1 MPKERFLRHA
11 GVSKCSLQPHATLP
25 AVIRSLSVFALCAL
39 LPLAVSAGELAL
51 LGSWTLNVE
60 RTEAVQPDNTSSRWW
75 EGLGG
80 NFSTSVSVGGV
91 PVPTGS
97 PVPEPELGTPGP
109 PQMLRCQ
116 AFTIE
121 QLDDG
126 LLLTYQGVGSEEL
139 RPGIYRGMRS
149 QWSRRKLTS
158 NYESTTRKVKRS
170 LEVGKDGRLLMSVT
184 INPRKGKTL
193 RYKRV
198 FDRA

>member
-1 MPKERFLRHA
+1 M
-11 GVSKCSLQPHATLP
+11 
-25 AVIRSLSVFALCAL
+25 IRSLSVLALCAA
-39 LPLAVSAGELAL
+39 LPFAAGAEELAL
-51 LGSWTLNVE
+51 VGAWTLNVE
-60 RTEAVQPDNTSSRWW
+60 RTQAIAPDNSTSRWW

-80 NFSTSVSVGGV
+80 NFSTSVSVGGI

-97 PVPEPELGTPGP
+97 PGPAPELGTPGP

-116 AFTIE
+116 AFTIKK
-121 QLDDG
+121 LDDG
-126 LLLTYQGVGSEEL
+126 LLITYQGVGSEEL
-139 RPGIYRGMRS
+139 RPGAYRGMRS

-170 LEVGKDGRLLMSVT
+170 LEVGRDGRLLMSVT

>member
-1 MPKERFLRHA
+1 M
-11 GVSKCSLQPHATLP
+11 
-25 AVIRSLSVFALCAL
+25 IRSLPLLALCA
-39 LPLAVSAGELAL
+39 AVSFAACAEELAL
-51 LGSWTLNVE
+51 VGSWTLNVD
-60 RTEAVQPDNTSSRWW
+60 RTEAIQPDNSTSRWW

-80 NFSTSVSVGGV
+80 NFSTSVSVGGI

-97 PVPEPELGTPGP
+97 PGPAPELGTPGP

-116 AFTIE
+116 AFTIKK
-121 QLDDG
+121 LDDG
-126 LLLTYQGVGSEEL
+126 LLITYQGVGSEEL
-139 RPGIYRGMRS
+139 RPGVYRGMRS

>member
-1 MPKERFLRHA
+1 M
-11 GVSKCSLQPHATLP
+11 
-25 AVIRSLSVFALCAL
+25 IRSAFVLALCAGL
-39 LPLAVSAGELAL
+39 SFAACAGELAL
-51 LGSWTLNVE
+51 VGAWTLNVE
-60 RTEAVQPDNTSSRWW
+60 RTEAVQPDNSTSRWW

-80 NFSTSVSVGGV
+80 NFSTSVSVGGI

-97 PVPEPELGTPGP
+97 PGPEPEIGQPGS

-116 AFTIE
+116 SFTIE
-121 QLDDG
+121 QLDDS
-126 LLLTYQGVGSEEL
+126 LLLTYQGVGSEVL
-139 RPGIYRGMRS
+139 RPGAYRGMRS
-149 QWSRRKLTS
+149 QWSRQRLTS

-198 FDRA
+198 FDRTG

>member
-1 MPKERFLRHA
+1 M
-11 GVSKCSLQPHATLP
+11 
-25 AVIRSLSVFALCAL
+25 IRSALSLALCAL
-39 LPLAVSAGELAL
+39 FSLAAWGGELDLVGA
-51 LGSWTLNVE
+51 WALNVE
-60 RTEAVQPDNTSSRWW
+60 RTEAVQPDNSNSHWW

-80 NFSTSVSVGGV
+80 NFSTSVSVGGI

-97 PVPEPELGTPGP
+97 PGPEPELGSPGP

-116 AFTIE
+116 AFTVE
-121 QLDDG
+121 RLDDS

-139 RPGIYRGMRS
+139 KPGAYRGMRS

-170 LEVGKDGRLLMSVT
+170 LEVQRDGSLLMSVT

-198 FDRA
+198 FDRTG

>member
-1 MPKERFLRHA
+1 L
-11 GVSKCSLQPHATLP
+11 
-25 AVIRSLSVFALCAL
+25 ALCASL
-39 LPLAVSAGELAL
+39 SFAASAEELAL
-51 LGSWTLNVE
+51 VGAWTLNVE
-60 RTEAVQPDNTSSRWW
+60 RTQAIAPDNSTSRWR

-80 NFSTSVSVGGV
+80 NFSTSVSVGGI

-97 PVPEPELGTPGP
+97 PGPAPELGSPGP

-116 AFTIE
+116 AFTIKK
-121 QLDDG
+121 LDDG
-126 LLLTYQGVGSEEL
+126 LLITYQGVGSEEL
-139 RPGIYRGMRS
+139 RLGAYRGMRS